1 VQRAI
6 RRAFIMEGLEVLSAA
21 TIYDYTHGRR
31 RMEFRRLPSGIY
43 RTTRRT
49 LATMADR
56 AGRARTRGRPWLWRL
71 RDPE

>member
-1 VQRAI
+1 
-6 RRAFIMEGLEVLSAA
+6 MEGLEVLSATA
-21 TIYDYTHGRR
+21 IYDYTHGRR
-31 RMEFRRLPSGIY
+31 RMERRHLPSGIY

-56 AGRARTRGRPWLWRL
+56 VGRARTRGRSWLWRL